1 MQIVYALLFLILTL
15 FALPMHKSL
24 SCLTL
29 QPTPVVRILK
39 APGPE
44 MLHQL
49 LELLHTGQLS
59 NYLVR
64 CCTAV
69 GLLYGVQNAPPAQ
82 IGIPPSIAPDHKPA
96 LK

>member
-15 FALPMHKSL
+15 FASPMHNSL
-24 SCLTL
+24 FCFTL

-49 LELLHTGQLS
+49 L
-59 NYLVR
+59 
-64 CCTAV
+64 V
-69 GLLYGVQNAPPAQ
+69 GTITDCPAIDLITLYDVV
-82 IGIPPSIAPDHKPA
+82 
-96 LK
+96 LR